1 MSRVL
6 STTEGREAI
15 ARMQAIISGGL
26 TDQINQLKA
35 QGQVLSDPA
44 VWDGSL
50 AGQFRAA
57 WPQTASTLD
66 RVTAELE
73 QLRTRVDRINAD
85 IMAAGGN

>member
-1 MSRVL
+1 MPRVL

-15 ARMQAIISGGL
+15 ARMQSIITGGL
-26 TDQINQLKA
+26 TDQVSQLKT
-35 QGQVLSDPA
+35 QGQVLSDPS

-50 AGQFRAA
+50 ASQFRST

-66 RVTAELE
+66 RMTAELE